1 METQNE
7 QQLELHQLIEVLP
20 QEEEQIVRS
29 FIKCLSGNGAQSQYE
44 RLQALLVASPYPTL
58 QILQILFA
66 QSKFQIGRII
76 SAALRQM
83 LDDDASASTPAA
95 TRLLLS
101 VLANFPQ
108 QILEAATLQ
117 QKLMERI
124 VSVPWSNNEDLMIAL
139 LARQDSHLI
148 NTVFYTLKKE
158 QQIQWSNLKDA
169 QQLVLHLVLHHRE
182 HFVPR
187 LCQQLKNF
195 DCIQDRTLRNNLL
208 ILRLAN
214 EFVMS
219 TQTLDE
225 LAELGQTLEAF
236 DVAAVPVELQAVHQ
250 FFYCDFQRL
259 CVLLKFLEKQQDG
272 NACKTIKVDALLRA
286 PGVLSLIYEYGLQ
299 CDSEQIAKLIEDTF
313 KWQQQTPALKCVRTE
328 EMETLSYYRAL
339 CHVHNVILEQH
350 DSTIREQLVLL
361 STQLRQLRGLGTLCS
376 VLMDIFQLVFLRWEQ
391 LQQSNQRVSGND
403 DDEEDEDDE
412 QYVDDDAT
420 PPRTANAIN
429 RAQRRYGF
437 ICRAPVLHA
446 LFNFLKSFVTKKLH
460 TQDFKCATEEQQ
472 RCFQRL
478 VDAISEALWKFSV
491 LQKIEQS
498 LTKTTPMRG
507 CHLETE
513 QLLQLIQLHSHTR
526 EKSSSDDESRE
537 RCYHASSL
545 TRRKSRKQRRAA
557 SFSGPAATGAADGP
571 TLEQCRARAQQLILN
586 GGTGESRQIEPQM
599 AVSISPPADRS
610 IIPKML
616 STPEQLAIMALALKN
631 FNDVKHIIETF
642 HLEDSQLNRELQ
654 FMEHQQL
661 IKQKLA
667 NIYANYEALDGDG
680 NATTGSTTTTVEKI
694 KSVAAKGFE
703 LSKIISVVDNF
714 AQAQKLQHSA
724 ELKNVLQR
732 HSSNAQYGFL
742 QQFQERNL
750 NALIICDLIV
760 NLRFNREIT
769 CNLLLVIRRQQQQ
782 QQHQQQSQ
790 QQLAPDGSSNAS
802 PREIG
807 AMYLIQNL
815 CECMRLLEAAGQKP
829 ALNEL
834 LHRHSYAL
842 KPASLALQLQREVA
856 FTTLYKKTSPDYAH
870 SRELRTHS
878 SLFQQLKSRHNYYA
892 RFCGYVQQLACL
904 LQLRDP
910 NLEYHNSQL
919 LRHDPYQVIG
929 ELIYECD
936 ITPLEIE
943 SNVAALHLN
952 LVHVIALN
960 ICPQLTEGGGKQ
972 KPRSVQAQ
980 KRDSIHNYILQHNQL
995 LAQLLQA
1002 VQMGDLAQINT
1013 AETTLNYA
1021 CLHQLMQ
1028 LPEMSTLALM
1038 YDQNPVMAALH
1049 TYKLDSTTLER
1060 LELTKEL
1067 QLKILLLGIGG
1078 QSEPTKELKS
1088 RIDRLICQLI
1098 EEDPRQIQL
1107 AAHMNDLGTR
1117 VNLLQ
1122 QHFTKI
1128 SSSQLAKELI
1138 ERTLQHREATR
1149 EIPPGLRSQLE
1160 HTLSDITI
1168 YAKVSALLQFE
1179 SWPQA
1184 YDFGRQT
1191 PNVIFEQLL
1200 QGRHYELCYEW
1211 CRMVQLTDS
1220 AGQQRVCLL
1229 TLLDT
1234 LLELSDE
1241 NDLDVNL
1248 LHIAELF
1255 PSAVL
1260 LNFLD
1265 THKDKMRS
1273 LALLQWLIDYLEQHA
1288 RDPNPYRNYQ
1298 LSLEL
1303 MRQLPI
1309 GERHHFWALMRY
1321 PLLIVEQLV
1330 MNTRFELLSKL
1341 LEPVRAKL
1349 QARMPLGPCAYCFE
1363 KRGHAYDVYGSG
1375 TGSGKLRFQLG
1386 QSNTEA
1392 FILLNFNSYQQDH
1405 VISNDCFDLLLR
1417 IYASKALDYHIANV
1431 RRDASAEPGSLGT
1444 DVQNSLD
1451 SLCGAFKM
1459 PSEAPTR
1466 EQWTPDEDASHCMC
1480 CRRSAFTM
1488 LMRRHHCR
1496 RCGRVVCYACSTQ
1509 RMVIP
1514 ELYGDVEVRVCN
1526 DCCVPVVAEEQLH
1539 INETPIIPPRQH
1551 ASPCP
1556 SSAYKWRLS
1565 GIITH
1570 DKLLREEFC
1579 YEHAPSVAL
1588 SLSILRHHLDQRQC
1602 VDLLLFHCRKL
1613 EKLIV
1618 PNPEVDYELVAKMMS
1633 CLALAAKVRGAP
1645 GEFETIREH
1654 SEIIMAVVQQGC
1666 ESLIPAGPLN
1676 NHSLRQLADALVE
1689 AENWKLAL
1697 EVHLKWGFATTGV
1710 MAAHGLACLRA
1721 GCYDAARE
1729 KFAHCMIRV
1738 STEELNGAIYKD
1750 IFGKGSPVL
1759 ASSNVTAVLKKR
1771 PQRGPALL
1779 QEILQL
1785 IATMPRAQ
1793 PQPETLQ
1800 RASLIRNSNSSL
1812 ASLFS
1817 RRREPYVVQTPLHEP
1832 AINVMNA
1839 LANLKYIAKG
1849 QYGEQA
1855 VAIGAEDNRQARQA
1869 RQSRDFEES
1878 LHYVLTYGSH
1888 TDILVFLMQRDELRA
1903 ALRYWLQQQLETDM
1917 FIQHIFLVSLA
1928 AGRLPSLI
1936 EELQQVDPDAQLN
1949 AWRVTLLQT
1958 CRYLEQHQQLNS
1970 LYQLQLLLKDPVRAS
1985 MTCVKFYPLHCENF
1999 QKLHANA
2006 QHLVSAH
2013 MHLQGELDLARW
2025 EYLQREQQA
2034 EGRRSSVVSNNASTC
2049 ITMQLDARALNG
2061 HINTIRRQTELAKFL
2076 AQCEREQP
2084 QVNGI
2089 PCTINILKQIRLE
2102 APRGTLPTLFDGV
2115 ADKIQLCI
2123 LVLLCGKNIDE
2134 GFGLAYSIMQDY
2146 KLTPMKVFSAT
2157 AKYLAKNQ
2165 RLSEVDRLLDCI
2177 ATNNGG
2183 STASDSDELLS
2194 IAVNSA
2200 VHSHEPEIKQ
2210 ALDKLVKRIGS
2221 IELRISSYI
2230 FIGQLKSAYL
2240 LANKHERLADIR
2252 KILRQAEM
2260 TNQIHIKKLCEKKLN
2275 ISSTPM
2281 SPSPL

>member
-1 METQNE
+1 METQQQPE
-7 QQLELHQLIEVLP
+7 QLQQLIDLLP
-20 QEEEQIVRS
+20 PEEEQIVKL
-29 FIKCLSGNGAQSQYE
+29 FVKFLNANGGLSHNE
-44 RLQALLVASPYPTL
+44 RLKALLIALPYPTL
-58 QILQILFA
+58 QILQVLHA

-76 SAALRQM
+76 SAALRQL
-83 LDDDASASTPAA
+83 LDDDASAVDSPAA
-95 TRLLLS
+95 STRSLS

-108 QILEAATLQ
+108 QILEAASMQ
-117 QKLMERI
+117 QKLKNRL
-124 VSVPWSNNEDLMIAL
+124 VAVPWGKNDNLMLAL
-139 LARQDSHLI
+139 LARQDSHMI
-148 NTVFYTLKKE
+148 NTVFQAQKQQQEE
-158 QQIQWSNLKDA
+158 QILWSNA
-169 QQLVLHLVLHHRE
+169 PNARQLVLHLALQQRE

-187 LCQQLKNF
+187 LCQLLKNF
-195 DCIQDRTLRNNLL
+195 ECINDHTLRNNLL

-214 EFVMS
+214 EFALS
-219 TQTLDE
+219 TQPLDE
-225 LAELGQTLEAF
+225 LAALNQVLDAF
-236 DVAAVPVELQAVHQ
+236 NVAAVPVDLQPVHQ
-250 FFYCDFQRL
+250 FFYADFQRL
-259 CVLLKFLEKQQDG
+259 SALLKFLQNQQDG
-272 NACKTIKVDALLRA
+272 NACKTIKVEALLRA
-286 PGVLSLIYEYGLQ
+286 PGVLPLIYEYGIQ
-299 CDSEQIAKLIEDTF
+299 SKSDQIVQLIEDTF
-313 KWQQQTPALKCVRTE
+313 KWQQQTPSLKCLRAE
-328 EMETLSYYRAL
+328 EMETLIYFQAL

-350 DSTIREQLVLL
+350 DATTREQLLLL
-361 STQLRQLRGLGTLCS
+361 STQLRQLRGINTLCS

-391 LQQSNQRVSGND
+391 LQKPNQRDSDND
-403 DDEEDEDDE
+403 ADGDNDGDDDDE
-412 QYVDDDAT
+412 QYVDDEAT
-420 PPRTANAIN
+420 PPRTLNVPNAK
-429 RAQRRYGF
+429 QRRYGF
-437 ICRAPVLHA
+437 ICRASVLYA
-446 LFNFLKSFVTKKLH
+446 LFTFLKSFVTKKLH
-460 TQDFKCATEEQQ
+460 TQDFKCATEEEQ

-478 VDAISEALWKFSV
+478 VDAISEALWKFSI

-498 LTKTTPMRG
+498 LTKATPRRG
-507 CHLETE
+507 CQLEPE
-513 QLLQLIQLHSHTR
+513 QLLQLIQQHNHTK
-526 EKSSSDDESRE
+526 EKASSDDESRE

-545 TRRKSRKQRRAA
+545 TRRKSRRQRRAA
-557 SFSGPAATGAADGP
+557 SFSGHAASRAVDGP
-571 TLEQCRARAQQLILN
+571 TLEECRARAHQLKHC
-586 GGTGESRQIEPQM
+586 GSVMERRHIEPQM
-599 AVSISPPADRS
+599 AVAIMLPPERS

-631 FNDVKHIIETF
+631 FNDVKYIIETF

-661 IKQKLA
+661 IKQKLSG
-667 NIYANYEALDGDG
+667 IYANYEAFDGDG
-680 NATTGSTTTTVEKI
+680 NVASDDTTTTVEKI

-724 ELKNVLQR
+724 ELRSLLQR
-732 HSSNAQYGFL
+732 HSANVQYAFL

-750 NALIICDLIV
+750 NALIICDLIM

-782 QQHQQQSQ
+782 QQEQQ
-790 QQLAPDGSSNAS
+790 QQLSGDGSSDVN

-815 CECMRLLEAAGQKP
+815 CECMRLLEGAGRKP

-834 LHRHSYAL
+834 LYRHIYAL

-856 FTTLYKKTSPDYAH
+856 FTTLYKKTSQDYSH
-870 SRELRTHS
+870 SRDLRAHA

-892 RFCGYVQQLACL
+892 RFCGYAQQLARL

-910 NLEYHNSQL
+910 NLEYHNTQL

-943 SNVAALHLN
+943 SNVNALHLN

-960 ICPQLTEGGGKQ
+960 ICPQLIEAGSRQ
-972 KPRSVQAQ
+972 PQRSVQPQ
-980 KRDSIHNYILQHNQL
+980 RQESIHNYIFQHNQL

-1002 VQMGDLAQINT
+1002 IQVGDLTPINAT
-1013 AETTLNYA
+1013 ETSLNYS
-1021 CLHQLMQ
+1021 CLQQLMQ
-1028 LPEMSTLALM
+1028 LPEMSTLSLM
-1038 YDQNPVMAALH
+1038 YARNPVMAALH
-1049 TYKLDSTTLER
+1049 TYKLDSTMLER
-1060 LELTKEL
+1060 LDLSKEL
-1067 QLKILLLGIGG
+1067 QLNILLLGIGG
-1078 QSEPTKELKS
+1078 QTEPIRQLKS
-1088 RIDRLICQLI
+1088 RMDLLISQLI
-1098 EEDPRQIQL
+1098 EKDPRQIQL
-1107 AAHMNDLGTR
+1107 AFHMHALGTR
-1117 VNLLQ
+1117 AKLLQ

-1138 ERTLQHREATR
+1138 ERTLQHRAATR
-1149 EIPPGLRSQLE
+1149 DIPTALRSQLE

-1168 YAKVSALLQFE
+1168 YAKVSSLLMFE

-1200 QGRHYELCYEW
+1200 QGRHYELCYDW
-1211 CRMVQLTDS
+1211 CRMVQLTDA

-1234 LLELSDE
+1234 LLELNDDDE
-1241 NDLDVNL
+1241 LDANL
-1248 LHIAELF
+1248 LRIAELF
-1255 PSAVL
+1255 PIPVMV
-1260 LNFLD
+1260 NFLD

-1273 LALLQWLIDYLEQHA
+1273 LALLKWLIDYLECHA
-1288 RDPNPYRNYQ
+1288 RDPGPYRNYQ

-1309 GERHHFWALMRY
+1309 EERHNFWSLLRY

-1330 MNTRFELLSKL
+1330 MNTRFELLTKL

-1349 QARMPLGPCAYCFE
+1349 QQRMPMGPCVYCFD
-1363 KRGHAYDVYGSG
+1363 KRGHVYNVSSG
-1375 TGSGKLRFQLG
+1375 PSSGKLRFQLG
-1386 QSNTEA
+1386 HSNSEA
-1392 FILLNFNSYQQDH
+1392 FILLNFNAYQQDH

-1417 IYASKALDYHIANV
+1417 IYASKALDYNIASV
-1431 RRDASAEPGSLGT
+1431 RREGSVEPGSLGT

-1451 SLCGAFKM
+1451 SLCGTFKM

-1466 EQWTPDEDASHCMC
+1466 EQWTPDEEASHCMC

-1509 RMVIP
+1509 RMIIP
-1514 ELYGDVEVRVCN
+1514 ELYGEVEVRVCN
-1526 DCCVPVVAEEQLH
+1526 DCYTPVVAEEQLH
-1539 INETPIIPPRQH
+1539 INETPAMPTRG
-1551 ASPCP
+1551 SPTPP
-1556 SSAYKWRLS
+1556 SSYKWRLS

-1579 YEHAPSVAL
+1579 YDHAPSVAL

-1645 GEFETIREH
+1645 GEFESIREH
-1654 SEIIMAVVQQGC
+1654 SEIIMAVVQAGC

-1676 NHSLRQLADALVE
+1676 NHSVRQLADALVE

-1710 MAAHGLACLRA
+1710 MAAHGMACLRA

-1729 KFAHCMIRV
+1729 KFAHCMIRL
-1738 STEELNGAIYKD
+1738 STEELNSSIYKD
-1750 IFGKGSPVL
+1750 IFGKGPPST
-1759 ASSNVTAVLKKR
+1759 ASTMLKKR

-1785 IATMPRAQ
+1785 IATMPRSQ
-1793 PQPETLQ
+1793 PQPEALQ
-1800 RASLIRNSNSSL
+1800 RASLIRNSNTSL

-1839 LANLKYIAKG
+1839 LAKLKHIAKG
-1849 QYGEQA
+1849 QYGETT
-1855 VAIGAEDNRQARQA
+1855 VTVTVVSRH
-1869 RQSRDFEES
+1869 SRDFEES
-1878 LHYVLTYGSH
+1878 MHYVLTYGSH
-1888 TDILVFLMQRDELRA
+1888 TDIIAFLMQRDELSA
-1903 ALRYWLQQQLETDM
+1903 ALRYWLHQQLETDV
-1917 FIQHIFLVSLA
+1917 FIQHIFLITLA
-1928 AGRLPSLI
+1928 AGRLPTLI
-1936 EELQQVDPDAQLN
+1936 EELQQLEPDAHLN
-1949 AWRVTLLQT
+1949 AWRLTLLQT

-1970 LYQLQLLLKDPVRAS
+1970 LYQLQILLKDPVRAS
-1985 MTCVKFYPLHCENF
+1985 MTCVKFYPLHCDNF

-2006 QHLVSAH
+2006 QQLTLAH
-2013 MHLQGELDLARW
+2013 MHLQGELDVARW
-2025 EYLQREQQA
+2025 EYLQREQQSDG
-2034 EGRRSSVVSNNASTC
+2034 GRRVSVASNMAGTC

-2061 HINTIRRQTELAKFL
+2061 HINTIRRQTEVAKFL

-2084 QVNGI
+2084 EVNGSLY
-2089 PCTINILKQIRLE
+2089 TLQILKQIRLE
-2102 APRGTLPTLFDGV
+2102 TPRGLLPTLFDGV
-2115 ADKIQLCI
+2115 AEKIQLCI
-2123 LVLLCGKNIDE
+2123 LILMCGKNIDE
-2134 GFGLAYSIMQDY
+2134 GFGLAYGIMQEY
-2146 KLTPMKVFSAT
+2146 KLGPMKVFGAT

-2165 RLSEVDRLLDCI
+2165 RLGEVERLLDCI

-2183 STASDSDELLS
+2183 STSSDADELLS

-2200 VHSHEPEIKQ
+2200 VNSHETEIKQ
-2210 ALDKLVKRIGS
+2210 ALDRLVKRIGS
-2221 IELRISSYI
+2221 IELRISSFI

-2260 TNQIHIKKLCEKKLN
+2260 TNQVHIKKLCEKKLN
-2275 ISSTPM
+2275 ISATPM
-2281 SPSPL
+2281 SPTPL

>member
-1 METQNE
+1 METQ
-7 QQLELHQLIEVLP
+7 QQQDELQQLIEVLP
-20 QEEEQIVRS
+20 TAEEDQVLKS
-29 FIKCLSGNGAQSQYE
+29 FIKCISGNGGQSQYE
-44 RLQALLVASPYPTL
+44 HLQALLVTSPYPTL
-58 QILQILFA
+58 QILQILHG
-66 QSKFQIGRII
+66 QSKFHISRII

-83 LDDDASASTPAA
+83 LDDDASASTPASA
-95 TRLLLS
+95 PPSSCLLS
-101 VLANFPQ
+101 VITNFPQ
-108 QILEAATLQ
+108 QILEAATMQ

-124 VSVPWSNNEDLMIAL
+124 VAVPWGKNDNLMLAL
-139 LARQDSHLI
+139 LARQDSQLI
-148 NTVFYTLKKE
+148 NTVFHTQQHQKK
-158 QQIQWSNLKDA
+158 IQWSNLEEA
-169 QQLVLHLVLHHRE
+169 RQLVLHLTLQERQ
-182 HFVPR
+182 HFLPR
-187 LCQQLKNF
+187 LCQHLKNF
-195 DCIQDRTLRNNLL
+195 ECIQDRTLRNNLL

-225 LAELGQTLEAF
+225 LAELSQTLKVF
-236 DVAAVPVELQAVHQ
+236 DVAAVSAELQPVHQ

-259 CVLLKFLEKQQDG
+259 CVLLKFLEKQQGG

-286 PGVLSLIYEYGLQ
+286 PGVLSLIYEYSIQ
-299 CDSEQIAKLIEDTF
+299 CDSNEIVQLIEDTF
-313 KWQQQTPALKCVRTE
+313 KWQQQTPALKCVRAE
-328 EMETLSYYRAL
+328 EMETLSYYLAL

-350 DSTIREQLVLL
+350 DSTIREQLLML
-361 STQLRQLRGLGTLCS
+361 STQLRQLRGLSTLCS
-376 VLMDIFQLVFLRWEQ
+376 VLIDIFQLVFLRWEQ
-391 LQQSNQRVSGND
+391 LQQSNNQRVGDGD

-420 PPRTANAIN
+420 PPRTANAST

-437 ICRAPVLHA
+437 ICRAPVLYA
-446 LFNFLKSFVTKKLH
+446 LFSYLKSFVTKKLH
-460 TQDFKCATEEQQ
+460 TQEFKCASENQQ

-498 LTKTTPMRG
+498 LTKATPKKG
-507 CHLETE
+507 CHLEPE
-513 QLLQLIQLHSHTR
+513 QLLQLIQQHSHTR
-526 EKSSSDDESRE
+526 EKASSDDESRE

-557 SFSGPAATGAADGP
+557 SFSGPAANRSADGP
-571 TLEQCRARAQQLILN
+571 TLEQCRARAHQLILN
-586 GGTGESRQIEPQM
+586 GGPGESRQIEPQM
-599 AVSISPPADRS
+599 AVAITLPADRS

-631 FNDVKHIIETF
+631 FNDVKYIIETF

-667 NIYANYEALDGDG
+667 SIYANYEALDGDSK
-680 NATTGSTTTTVEKI
+680 ATTGSTTTTVEKI

-724 ELKNVLQR
+724 ELKSLLQR
-732 HSSNAQYGFL
+732 HGTNVQYGFL
-742 QQFQERNL
+742 RQFQERNL

-760 NLRFNREIT
+760 NLGFNREIT
-769 CNLLLVIRRQQQQ
+769 CNLLLVIRRQQLQQ
-782 QQHQQQSQ
+782 QQN
-790 QQLAPDGSSNAS
+790 QQLTSDSSSEAN

-815 CECMRLLEAAGQKP
+815 CECMRLLEAVGRKP

-856 FTTLYKKTSPDYAH
+856 FSTLYQKASPDYAH
-870 SRELRTHS
+870 SRELRTHA

-892 RFCGYVQQLACL
+892 RFCGYMQQLARL
-904 LQLRDP
+904 LQLRDS
-910 NLEYHNSQL
+910 NLEYHNTQL

-943 SNVAALHLN
+943 SNVTALHLN

-960 ICPQLTEGGGKQ
+960 ICPQLTEDGAKQ
-972 KPRSVQAQ
+972 TPRLVPPQ
-980 KRDSIHNYILQHNQL
+980 KQESIHNYIFQHNQL

-1002 VQMGDLAQINT
+1002 VQMGNLAPINT
-1013 AETTLNYA
+1013 SETTLNYA

-1038 YDQNPVMAALH
+1038 YDRNSVMAALH

-1067 QLKILLLGIGG
+1067 QLSILLLGVGD
-1078 QSEPTKELKS
+1078 QSEPTRQLET
-1088 RIDRLICQLI
+1088 RIDRLITQLI

-1107 AAHMNDLGTR
+1107 ASHMNDLGAR
-1117 VNLLQ
+1117 ARLLQ
-1122 QHFTKI
+1122 QYFTKI

-1149 EIPPGLRSQLE
+1149 AIPPLLCSQLE

-1200 QGRHYELCYEW
+1200 QGRHYDLCYEW
-1211 CRMVQLTDS
+1211 CRMVQLTDA
-1220 AGQQRVCLL
+1220 AGQQRICLL

-1234 LLELSDE
+1234 LLEL
-1241 NDLDVNL
+1241 NDDDNLNANL

-1260 LNFLD
+1260 VNFLD

-1273 LALLQWLIDYLEQHA
+1273 LALLQWLIDYLEHNA
-1288 RDPNPYRNYQ
+1288 RDPCPYRNYQ

-1309 GERHHFWALMRY
+1309 GERHHFWTLLRY
-1321 PLLIVEQLV
+1321 PLLIVEQLL
-1330 MNTRFELLSKL
+1330 MNTRFELLTKL

-1349 QARMPLGPCAYCFE
+1349 QQRMPMGPCAYCFE
-1363 KRGHAYDVYGSG
+1363 KRGHAYDVFS
-1375 TGSGKLRFQLG
+1375 SSSANNGKVRFQLG
-1386 QSNTEA
+1386 QSNSEA

-1431 RRDASAEPGSLGT
+1431 RRDVSTEPGSLGT

-1459 PSEAPTR
+1459 PTEAPRR
-1466 EQWTPDEDASHCMC
+1466 EQWTPDEDATHCMC

-1496 RCGRVVCYACSTQ
+1496 RCGRVVCYACSTH

-1526 DCCVPVVAEEQLH
+1526 DCCIPVVSAEEQQH
-1539 INETPIIPPRQH
+1539 INETPAIPLRESLGLS
-1551 ASPCP
+1551 SP
-1556 SSAYKWRLS
+1556 YKWRLS

-1579 YEHAPSVAL
+1579 YDHSPSVAL

-1645 GEFETIREH
+1645 GEFETIIEH

-1676 NHSLRQLADALVE
+1676 NHSLRQMADALVE

-1738 STEELNGAIYKD
+1738 STEELNGVIYKD
-1750 IFGKGSPVL
+1750 IFAKGSPVL
-1759 ASSNVTAVLKKR
+1759 TSSNVTAIHKKR

-1785 IATMPRAQ
+1785 IATMPRTQ
-1793 PQPETLQ
+1793 TQPETLQ

-1832 AINVMNA
+1832 AINVINA
-1839 LANLKYIAKG
+1839 LANLKHITKG
-1849 QYGEQA
+1849 QYGEQ
-1855 VAIGAEDNRQARQA
+1855 VGAIGTEDNRQA

-1888 TDILVFLMQRDELRA
+1888 TDILTFLMQRDEIRA
-1903 ALRYWLQQQLETDM
+1903 ALRYWLHQQLETEL

-1928 AGRLPSLI
+1928 AGSLPALI
-1936 EELQQVDPDAQLN
+1936 EDLQQLDPDAQLN
-1949 AWRVTLLQT
+1949 AWRVPILQT

-1985 MTCVKFYPLHCENF
+1985 MTCVKFYPLHCDNF

-2006 QHLVSAH
+2006 QHLISAH
-2013 MHLQGELDLARW
+2013 MHLQGELDLTRW
-2025 EYLQREQQA
+2025 EYLQRERQT
-2034 EGRRSSVVSNNASTC
+2034 EGRRASVVSNNATTC
-2049 ITMQLDARALNG
+2049 ISMQLDARALNG

-2084 QVNGI
+2084 QVSGLL
-2089 PCTINILKQIRLE
+2089 CTLQILKQIRLE
-2102 APRGTLPTLFDGV
+2102 APRGTLPTLFDGIS
-2115 ADKIQLCI
+2115 DKIQLCI

-2134 GFGLAYSIMQDY
+2134 GFGLAYGIMQEY
-2146 KLTPMKVFSAT
+2146 KLTPMKVFGAT

-2194 IAVNSA
+2194 IAINSA
-2200 VHSHEPEIKQ
+2200 VHSHEPETKQ

-2240 LANKHERLADIR
+2240 LANKHERLVDIR

-2275 ISSTPM
+2275 ISSTLM
-2281 SPSPL
+2281 SPTPL